1 MKHLFNDISRE
12 EKQRILEMHGIKK
25 PLILEQSLSI
35 GNFPTGSSHNLKGKN
50 YLSGKVY
57 ILKVKTNNGRSLW
70 GDLFIRG
77 RQLLSNEN
85 FFIEGNTICTYL
97 GGSSSRKIVF
107 ELVTNAPSK
116 PKTNNPK
123 PTSEC
128 PQSASAQTI
137 FDGSKINLYP
147 DKSQTI
153 LPRISQVCVTDI
165 IEIKS
170 DKLDANFNQE
180 EKGFILP
187 TNISTAYNKS
197 EKLKLYFVCDYD
209 YLINNNEK
217 QIGEALSALLGEYDS
232 FEHKLYQE
240 SVTAELNKQFCS
252 KNKGGKFVP
261 KVKNSKFASTGG
273 GTNSDVA

>member
-1 MKHLFNDISRE
+1 MKNLFNDISKE

-35 GNFPTGSSHNLKGKN
+35 GNFPTGSSHNLKLKN
-50 YLSGKVY
+50 DSSGKVF
-57 ILKVKTNNGRSLW
+57 ILKIKTNNGRSLW
-70 GDLFIRG
+70 GDLFLRG
-77 RQLLSNEN
+77 TQLFSDEN

-97 GGSSSRKIVF
+97 GGNSSRKKVF

-128 PQSASAQTI
+128 PQSASAQKI
-137 FDGSKINLYP
+137 FGGSKINLYP
-147 DKSQTI
+147 DQSQTT
-153 LPRISQVCVTDI
+153 PSISQVCVTDI

-170 DKLDANFNQE
+170 DKLDANFNQA

-197 EKLKLYFVCDYD
+197 EKLKLYFVCGYD

-217 QIGEALSALLGEYDS
+217 QVGEALSALVGEYDS

-240 SVTAELNKQFCS
+240 NVTAELNKQFCS
-252 KNKGGKFVP
+252 TSKGGKFVP

>member
-12 EKQRILEMHGIKK
+12 EKQRILEMHGVKK
-25 PLILEQSLSI
+25 PLISEQVLNI
-35 GNFPTGSSHNLKGKN
+35 GNFPTGSSHNVKLKGDA
-50 YLSGKVY
+50 SGKVFV
-57 ILKVKTNNGRSLW
+57 LKVNRNNGMSLW
-70 GDLFIRG
+70 CNLILTG
-77 RQLLSNEN
+77 REIIHDEN

-97 GGSSSRKIVF
+97 GGNSSRKKVF

-128 PQSASAQTI
+128 PQSASAQKI
-137 FDGSKINLYP
+137 FGGSKINLYP
-147 DKSQTI
+147 DQSQTT
-153 LPRISQVCVTDI
+153 PSISQVCVTDI
-165 IEIKS
+165 VEIKS
-170 DKLDANFNQE
+170 DKLDANFEQK

-187 TNISTAYNKS
+187 TNITTAYNKG
-197 EKLKLYFVCDYD
+197 EKLKLYFVCGYD

-217 QIGEALSALLGEYDS
+217 QVGEALSALVGMYDS

-240 SVTAELNKQFCS
+240 NVTAELNKQFCS
-252 KNKGGKFVP
+252 TSKGGKFVP

-273 GTNSDVA
+273 GANSDVA